1 MELRDIQASLRATIA
16 DRSALVGPFLVLI
29 NAGSDNPFRN
39 YAVPVDGA
47 EPTEADVATL
57 IRYFATRDRLPDS
70 STSGRRRPW
79 TRHSKRRCSTSTAH

>member
-1 MELRDIQASLRATIA
+1 MDLRDIQANLRATIA
-16 DRSALVGPFLVLI
+16 DRSTLVGPFLVLI

-57 IRYFATRDRLPDS
+57 IRYFATRDRLP
-70 STSGRRRPW
+70 RLEYVRPAPAVEQPV
-79 TRHSKRRCSTSTAH
+79 SQ